1 MSPLLGKELKVM
13 FHSLDEQIESTVGG
27 RSKGMEHLARLAGV
41 VVLSVVVFGG
51 LCLLIVALE

>member
-1 MSPLLGKELKVM
+1 M

-27 RSKGMEHLARLAGV
+27 RPKTMEHLARIAGI

-51 LCLLIVALE
+51 LSLLIVALE

>member
-1 MSPLLGKELKVM
+1 M

-41 VVLSVVVFGG
+41 VLLSVVVFGG